1 METILDTLTDDY
13 PTVTFIRLDVDKV
26 DEILYEMPLKAL
38 PTVIIFQGAKGVGK
52 VEGVKEIVLRDVIRK
67 LLAWYNYIWHRYCLA
82 YKNTIVILNILQG
95 AYM

>member
-67 LLAWYNYIWHRYCLA
+67 LLA
-82 YKNTIVILNILQG
+82 
-95 AYM
+95 